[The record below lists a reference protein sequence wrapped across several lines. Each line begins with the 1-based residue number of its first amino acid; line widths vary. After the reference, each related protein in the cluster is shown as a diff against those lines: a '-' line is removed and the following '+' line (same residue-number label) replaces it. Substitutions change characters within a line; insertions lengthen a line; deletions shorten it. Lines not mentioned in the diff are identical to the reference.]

1 MLMTLLQVVFALC
14 VCLVLRLFGAIS
26 FGARN
31 SGRPMLRF
39 AGAWCCIA
47 MLFVGSLYSS
57 NELVRRTDVEFV
69 IAARSLTALV
79 IAALEPLL
87 LRSPWPNGAAV
98 LCLVGIASFATA
110 FAWVMQH
117 GELADRAPPD
127 VWTWTVLYI
136 AFVSAESIAGKAM
149 IDSESGLTPWGLTLC
164 SNGFA
169 LCVLPVYIAMTGRL
183 RPQSGESSM
192 HYWRHWAHVLQPML
206 DGWRAPVGWFASCV
220 LGTGI
225 SFFAMST
232 RRLVSV
238 RASPSLATLH
248 NRAAFELHA
257 SAQPLCSTAV
267 SRIYPLTF
275 PPRGSPPPRNATASQ
290 TARAPPSLPPSLTR
304 LPSHSRHAQLSAAQ
318 FTVLGVANKFAT
330 ILFDHFVQVKS
341 HTTVRGSLFLVC
353 TIVTSLL
360 YGIATNAARRQRE
373 SGVFSADRKRGR
385 DDDPGAGEKG
395 EGVAHYVARDARR
408 GDANGDCAKDGANAI
423 ELRALLGTT
432 TFS

>member
-1 MLMTLLQVVFALC
+1 MTLLQVVFALC

-257 SAQPLCSTAV
+257 SAQPLCSTALLNRRLSHV
-267 SRIYPLTF
+267 
-275 PPRGSPPPRNATASQ
+275 
-290 TARAPPSLPPSLTR
+290 PSH
-304 LPSHSRHAQLSAAQ
+304 LPSPRLSSAAQ
-318 FTVLGVANKFAT
+318 RNRVANCPRASLAPSFAH
-330 ILFDHFVQVKS
+330 LFFFCLFFFCCIC
-341 HTTVRGSLFLVC
+341 LFLFPFAHSPPVALS
-353 TIVTSLL
+353 TR
-360 YGIATNAARRQRE
+360 AAE
-373 SGVFSADRKRGR
+373 RGTVHR
-385 DDDPGAGEKG
+385 
-395 EGVAHYVARDARR
+395 ARR
-408 GDANGDCAKDGANAI
+408 G
-423 ELRALLGTT
+423 E
-432 TFS
+432 